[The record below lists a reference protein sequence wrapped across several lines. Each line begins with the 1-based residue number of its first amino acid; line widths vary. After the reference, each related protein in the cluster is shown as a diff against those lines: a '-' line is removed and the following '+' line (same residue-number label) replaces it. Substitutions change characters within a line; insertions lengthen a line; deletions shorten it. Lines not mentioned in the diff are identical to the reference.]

1 MIRNTETP
9 VIVEVND
16 GNSIVQV
23 KLAGLSTDS
32 KPTAGIA
39 TGSSFLEVNT
49 GKVFL
54 FDEVGGTWTEVA

>member
-9 VIVEVND
+9 TTVEVKD
-16 GNSIVQV
+16 GNNIVQV

-32 KPTAGIA
+32 KPTTGIA

-49 GKVFL
+49 GKIFL
-54 FDEVGGTWTEVA
+54 FDEVGGTWNEVA

>member
-9 VIVEVND
+9 VTVEVKD
-16 GNSIVQV
+16 GNNIVQV

-49 GKVFL
+49 GQIFL

>member
-39 TGSSFLEVNT
+39 TGSAFVEVDT
-49 GKVFL
+49 GKLFL
-54 FDEVGGTWTEVA
+54 FNEAAQTWVEVQ